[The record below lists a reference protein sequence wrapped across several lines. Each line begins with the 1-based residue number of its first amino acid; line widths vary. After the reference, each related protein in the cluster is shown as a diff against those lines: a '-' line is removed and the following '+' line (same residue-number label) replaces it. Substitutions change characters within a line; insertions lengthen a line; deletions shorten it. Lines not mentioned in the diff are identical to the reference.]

1 MNSLSSATSSGDPGE
16 VLEKPAS
23 NTLQA
28 WLSLA
33 ALGLL
38 ILATWLLQRPY
49 RGLNH
54 DSVLYTFLALAR
66 LYPASLA
73 HDVILRFGSQD
84 SYTVFSPIYA
94 AAIRALDLEPA
105 AALLTFLG
113 QLAYFAA
120 AWALAR
126 RVMSAR
132 QALLA
137 VGLLIALPSDY
148 GARQDFGYIE
158 GFLTPRQVGEALV
171 LAGLAAALG
180 GRRILCG
187 VCLCAGM
194 LLHPIMAF
202 AGFVMLFCLYLA
214 VPRPRLALA
223 LGSTALGVS
232 LAIVLLFPVG
242 SLRAFDAT
250 WLDIIDSFGYL
261 FMFQWTAR
269 DWAHLCVPTA
279 VLVMGALQSTTPLV
293 RKLCSAALVM
303 AGAGILAT
311 LIFCDL
317 LHVVLITQMQPWR
330 CLWLAQ
336 VIAVLLL
343 PLIVPDCWRSGSLGR
358 AGVFLLFSAFELR
371 GLSAAPGIV
380 LGAVACVASAGRV
393 TNTRYT
399 RLILFGCGALLIV
412 ATLISLLP
420 HALGSTSDR
429 DVLPLA
435 ERLVRW
441 LNRWAGDGLLY
452 SLILGVAFWIGER
465 RAPSTDAFLLT
476 AAAVFVCVLSPAG
489 WRSWTTHHYTPA
501 LRDRYAQWRALIPE
515 EAEVFWTTS
524 PVGAW
529 YLLQRPDYW
538 APAQASG
545 DIFSREKAI
554 ETRRR
559 GKLVLAA
566 LEAAGQRHP
575 PDPDPRSEWH
585 RPIDQTGAENP
596 DELAMAAVCSDPQL
610 SFVVSRID
618 LGPTSYPQIMPDPG
632 DPDHRLRL
640 YRCADVRQLAAATA
654 ESP

>member
-1 MNSLSSATSSGDPGE
+1 VNTVSATSSVGHSGE
-16 VLEKPAS
+16 VLQKPAG
-23 NTLQA
+23 NTLRT
-28 WLSLA
+28 WLPPA
-33 ALGLL
+33 VLGLL
-38 ILATWLLQRPY
+38 VLATWILQRPY

-54 DSVLYTFLALAR
+54 DSVLYTFLSLAR

-113 QLAYFAA
+113 QFAYFAA

-126 RVMSAR
+126 RAMSAR
-132 QALLA
+132 EALLA

-148 GARQDFGYIE
+148 GARQDFAYIE

-171 LAGLAAALG
+171 LASLAAALG
-180 GRRILCG
+180 GRQILCG

-223 LGSTALGVS
+223 LGSTVLGAS

-250 WLDIIDSFGYL
+250 WLDLINSFGYL
-261 FMFQWTAR
+261 FMSQWTAT
-269 DWAHLCVPTA
+269 DWAHLCVPAA
-279 VLVMGALQSTTPLV
+279 VLVMGALQSTAPLV
-293 RKLCSAALVM
+293 RRLCSAALVM
-303 AGAGILAT
+303 AAGGILAT
-311 LIFCDL
+311 WIFCDL
-317 LHVVLITQMQPWR
+317 LHVVLVTQMQPWR

-358 AGVFLLFSAFELR
+358 AGILLLFSAFELR
-371 GLSAAPGIV
+371 ELSAAPGIV
-380 LGAVACVASAGRV
+380 LGAIACVASAGRV

-399 RLILFGCGALLIV
+399 RLILFGCGALLVV

-435 ERLVRW
+435 DRVVRW
-441 LNRWAGDGLLY
+441 LNRWAGNGLLY
-452 SLILGVAFWIGER
+452 SLILGLVFWTGAR
-465 RAPSTDAFLLT
+465 RAPSTDALLLT
-476 AAAVFVCVLSPAG
+476 AAAVLVCVLSPVG
-489 WRSWTTHHYTPA
+489 WRSWTTYHYTTA
-501 LRDRYAQWRALIPE
+501 LRDRYAQWRAVIPDT
-515 EAEVFWTTS
+515 AEVFWTTS
-524 PVGAW
+524 PVAAW

-545 DIFSREKAI
+545 DIFSREKAL
-554 ETRRR
+554 ETHRR

-585 RPIDQTGAENP
+585 RPVEQTGAENP
-596 DELAMAAVCSDPQL
+596 DEVAMAAVCSDPQL
-610 SFVVSRID
+610 SFVVSRIA
-618 LGPTSYPQIMPDPG
+618 LGPTAYPQIVPDPG

-640 YRCADVRQLAAATA
+640 YRCADVRQPAAAA